1 METKGKVINM
11 GTTTASEVPV
21 KETKKEKKVTAIDE
35 AKEAGPIKTLQE
47 GLKRYRV
54 KLHFTTPI
62 LGSAPSNRDVYRDYV
77 ANKNPQATPEIIA
90 GEVAQIPEE
99 VVATGK
105 TIFRVDP
112 NNKNLLFLPHQI
124 RGFLKESASA
134 VTGKQ
139 LTAYKSKID
148 KFVFVFPDRIPLMR
162 NGQPITEPD
171 TTCER
176 PLKAMTAQGPRVSLL
191 SSDQVNEGVDVEF
204 DVVVLPLGQKE
215 ITKELLQSWFD
226 YGQFQG
232 ISQWRNGSY
241 GRFQFT
247 LEEIS
252 E

>member
-1 METKGKVINM
+1 MVTKGKVISM
-11 GTTTASEVPV
+11 GTTEVSEVPV
-21 KETKKEKKVTAIDE
+21 ATKPSKEKKAAVKEESTE
-35 AKEAGPIKTLQE
+35 APKSLKE
-47 GLKRYRV
+47 GLKKYHV
-54 KLHFTTPI
+54 KLHFTSPI
-62 LGSAPSNRDVYRDYV
+62 LGSAPSNRDVYRDYI
-77 ANKNPQATPEIIA
+77 ATKKADQTPEGTA
-90 GEVAQIPEE
+90 TEVAMIPEE

-112 NNKNLLFLPHQI
+112 TNKSLLFLPHQI

-148 KFVFVFPDRIPLMR
+148 KFVFVSPDRIPLMR
-162 NGQPITEPD
+162 DGQPITEPD

-215 ITKELLQSWFD
+215 ITKELLTSWFE
-226 YGQFQG
+226 YGEFQG

-247 LEEIS
+247 LEDITG
-252 E
+252 